1 MKRISGFLLCFL
13 VAASTFAQTPA
24 KPPDPYKPVLDRLQV
39 ITTIPLPTWQ
49 IHAADLPHG
58 EDAGLDASDW
68 QQVKI
73 KEDWKGSRWL
83 RQTFEVPPQ
92 LNGYSLQGA
101 RIALDL
107 HVGSDD
113 AIQVSVFANGS
124 MVART
129 DEDGQVPITLIENAQ
144 PGQRL
149 VLAVRVLDTGGGG
162 CCGGDSTRIEH
173 AELTMQAPD
182 SRPDPALMRLQILSA
197 EPLIVAHEDGK
208 AERQQHLD
216 TAVKAINLTA
226 LDKADQQA
234 FDASLREAQTKLAV
248 LRPYMKQFSIAAVG
262 NSHIDMAWL
271 WPWTETVEVVRNTF
285 GTALELMR
293 EYPDFKFTASA
304 AQAYEWIEE
313 KYPAMFQEIQQRVK
327 EGRWEVIGGMWVEP
341 DLNMPDGES
350 LVRQILYGKRYFR
363 QKFGKNINIGWNP
376 DSFGYNWQLPQIY
389 KRSGIDYFVTQKLLW
404 ASEFTKFPYRLFWW
418 QAPDGSR
425 LLTYF
430 PSDYANQIDPQKMA
444 RDSAT
449 YGPMMWKYSGGTSS
463 APAGGLDMMYLYGV
477 GDHGGGPTRVDLDT
491 ALRWQK
497 GDLVY
502 PQINFS
508 TATEYFADLEKNKNE
523 LKIPTW
529 DGELYFQYHR
539 GVQTTQAEEKRGNR
553 QNEELVLN
561 AERVAAIETLFGA
574 SWPQQNFDTAWKDIL
589 FNQFHDILPGS
600 GIHIN
605 YVDAARR
612 YEVASRIDR
621 DMIDAGLADIA
632 SRVISNG
639 VSVLVFNPLSWT
651 RTEEVEFEAQF
662 PGPVSAVRAIAPDG
676 KAMPAEV
683 LGVDA
688 QTGRLQVRLL
698 AESIPAVGYKMIS
711 LLPVIH
717 KLNDPPAGRGSG
729 SSQASLAATD
739 SSLEN
744 EFIRLKV
751 DAKTGCITS
760 LLDKRSNTEALA
772 LPVQSEGSPAAS
784 PDGLPCGNLL
794 QAFVDKPKKWDAWN
808 IDADFVKQHWDLMQ
822 ADEVKLVENTRLRAV
837 IRVTHHFQ
845 KSSFTQDITMYAGMP
860 RVDVHMQADWHE
872 QHILLKVA
880 FPVSVHSDKATF
892 EIPYGS
898 VQRPTTRNTSAEK
911 AQFEVPALR
920 WADISGPTLSPTP
933 GEKGGAPKEEGATH
947 GLSLLNDS
955 KYGYDA
961 KDNVLRLSLLRSPTW
976 PDPETDQGHHDF
988 TYSLYPHGDTWR
1000 EAMTVHQGYEL
1011 NYPLMT
1017 QTTTQH
1023 PGPLPPEKS
1032 FFSIAEDNIV
1042 ITAIKKQEPQPPVQ
1056 AIYDGQPRTVHPE
1069 EGALIIRFYEWA
1081 GKKGDIHLNLPQA
1094 GTAAWEMNLI
1104 EVAQSPL
1111 ALDSTG
1117 TVLAVP
1123 TNPYEIKTVKVQFFN
1138 HF

>member
-1 MKRISGFLLCFL
+1 MNRTSAFLLSVLF
-13 VAASTFAQTPA
+13 AASAFAQSPSA
-24 KPPDPYKPVLDRLQV
+24 PSDPYKPVLDRLQS
-39 ITTIPLPTWQ
+39 ITVVPLPAWQ
-49 IHAADLPHG
+49 AHAADLPHG
-58 EDAGLDASDW
+58 EDPAINTSDW
-68 QQVKI
+68 QQVKP

-83 RQTFEVPPQ
+83 RLTFAVPAQ
-92 LNGYSLQGA
+92 LNGYRLQGA
-101 RIALDL
+101 HISLDL
-107 HVGSDD
+107 HVSSDD
-113 AIQVSVFANGS
+113 AIQISVFSNGN

-129 DEDGQVPITLIENAQ
+129 DEDGQVPISLIENAQ
-144 PGQRL
+144 PGQKL
-149 VLAVRVLDTGGGG
+149 VLAVRVLDSGGGG

-173 AELTMQAPD
+173 AELQIQPPPD
-182 SRPDPALMRLQILSA
+182 RPDPALMRLQILSA
-197 EPLIVAHEDGK
+197 ELVIAAYPDGK
-208 AERQQHLD
+208 NERQQRLNS
-216 TAVKAINLTA
+216 AVKAINVAA
-226 LDKADQQA
+226 LDQGDQQA
-234 FDASLREAQTKLAV
+234 FDTSLRDAQAKLDL

-285 GTALELMR
+285 GTALQLMR

-350 LVRQILYGKRYFR
+350 LVRQVLYGKRYFQ
-363 QKFGKNINIGWNP
+363 QKFGKDINIGWNP

-449 YGPMMWKYSGGTSS
+449 YGPMMWKYNGGTNS
-463 APAGGLDMMYLYGV
+463 APAGALDMMYLYGV
-477 GDHGGGPTRVDLDT
+477 GDHGGGPTRQDLDT

-502 PQINFS
+502 PQVNFS
-508 TATEYFADLEKNKNE
+508 TAAEYFADLEKNKSE
-523 LKIPTW
+523 LNIPTW

-539 GVQTTQAEEKRGNR
+539 GVQTTQSEEKRGNR

-561 AERVAAIETLFGA
+561 AEKVASIESLFGA
-574 SWPQQNFDTAWKDIL
+574 TYQQQNLDTAWKDIL

-600 GIHIN
+600 AIAIN

-612 YEVASRIDR
+612 YAVASRIDR
-621 DMIDAGLADIA
+621 DVIAAGLAGIA
-632 SRVISNG
+632 SRVRSNG
-639 VSVLVFNPLSWT
+639 VSVLVFNPLSWK
-651 RTEEVEFEAQF
+651 RTGEVEFEAQF
-662 PGPVSAVRAIAPDG
+662 PEPVEALAAFDMTRGAPVAFEIVSNDP
-676 KAMPAEV
+676 K
-683 LGVDA
+683 
-688 QTGRLQVRLL
+688 TGRVRVRLL
-698 AESIPAVGYKMIS
+698 ARDVPATGYRLIALNPGKRGEPIAM
-711 LLPVIH
+711 LVAPMPGTDLTGHRFEPVT
-717 KLNDPPAGRGSG
+717 
-729 SSQASLAATD
+729 ATAD
-739 SSLEN
+739 SLEN

-751 DAKTGCITS
+751 DPKTGCITS
-760 LLDKRSNTEALA
+760 LFDKRSNTEALA

-794 QAFVDKPKKWDAWN
+794 QAFVDKPKRWDAWN

-822 ADEVKLVENTRLRAV
+822 ADEVKLVEDTPLRAV
-837 IRVTHHFQ
+837 IRVKHHFQ
-845 KSSFTQDITMYAGMP
+845 KSSFVQDITMYPGVP

-880 FPVSVHSDKATF
+880 FPVSAHSGKATF

-898 VQRPTTRNTSAEK
+898 VERPTTRKTPAER

-920 WADISGPTLSPTP
+920 WADISDPS
-933 GEKGGAPKEEGATH
+933 H
-947 GLSLLNDS
+947 GFSLLNDS

-961 KDNVLRLSLLRSPTW
+961 RDNVLRLSLLRSPTW
-976 PDPETDQGHHDF
+976 PDPETDQGQHEF
-988 TYSLYPHGDTWR
+988 TYSLYPHGGTWR
-1000 EAMTVHQGYEL
+1000 EAMTVRQGYEL
-1011 NYPLMT
+1011 NYPLMP

-1023 PGPLPPEKS
+1023 PGMMPPEKS
-1032 FFSIAEDNIV
+1032 FFATAQDNVI
-1042 ITAIKKQEPQPPVQ
+1042 ITAIKK
-1056 AIYDGQPRTVHPE
+1056 AADDD
-1069 EGALIIRFYEWA
+1069 ALIVRFYEWA
-1081 GKKGDIHLNLPQA
+1081 GKKGDVVLRLPT
-1094 GTAAWEMNLI
+1094 TATQAWETNLM
-1104 EVAQSPL
+1104 EVAPVPL
-1111 ALDSTG
+1111 QLDSTG
-1117 TVLAVP
+1117 NAVTVP
-1123 TNPYEIKTVKVQFFN
+1123 TNPYEIKTVKVQFDREEWTPERGRD
-1138 HF
+1138 H

>member
-1 MKRISGFLLCFL
+1 MNRTRCFLLSLCVSGF
-13 VAASTFAQTPA
+13 AFAQSA
-24 KPPDPYKPVLDRLQV
+24 SAPPDPYKPVLDRLQS
-39 ITTIPLPTWQ
+39 ITVIPLLTWQ
-49 IHAADLPHG
+49 AHAADLPHG
-58 EDAGLDASDW
+58 EDPAINTSDW
-68 QQVKI
+68 QPVKA

-83 RQTFEVPPQ
+83 RLTSEVPAQ

-101 RIALDL
+101 RISLDL
-107 HVGSDD
+107 HVSSDD
-113 AIQVSVFANGS
+113 AIQISVFSNGN

-129 DEDGQVPITLIENAQ
+129 DEDGQVPITLIESAQ
-144 PGQRL
+144 AGQKL
-149 VLAVRVLDTGGGG
+149 VLAVRVLDSGGGG

-173 AELTMQAPD
+173 AELQIQPPED
-182 SRPDPALMRLQILSA
+182 RPDPALMRLQVLSA
-197 EPLIVAHEDGK
+197 EPVIAAYPDGK
-208 AERQQHLD
+208 AERQQQLD
-216 TAVKAINLTA
+216 SAVKAINVAA
-226 LDKADQQA
+226 LDQGDQQA
-234 FDASLREAQTKLAV
+234 FDASLRDSQAKLDV

-285 GTALELMR
+285 GTALQLMR
-293 EYPDFKFTASA
+293 EYPDFKFTAST

-350 LVRQILYGKRYFR
+350 LVRQVLYGKRYFQ
-363 QKFGKNINIGWNP
+363 QKFGKDINIGWNP

-449 YGPMMWKYSGGTSS
+449 YGPMMWKYNGGSNS

-477 GDHGGGPTRVDLDT
+477 GDHGGGPTRQDLDT
-491 ALRWQK
+491 ALRWRK
-497 GDLVY
+497 GALVY

-508 TATEYFADLEKNKNE
+508 TAGQYFADLEKNKSK

-539 GVQTTQAEEKRGNR
+539 GVQTTQSEEKRGNR

-561 AERVAAIETLFGA
+561 AEKVASIDTLFGGPSGLSHKCA
-574 SWPQQNFDTAWKDIL
+574 HCAHWGGYPQQNFDIAWKNIL

-605 YVDAARR
+605 YVDAARK
-612 YEVASRIDR
+612 YAVASRIDNDIIQR
-621 DMIDAGLADIA
+621 GLKDIA
-632 SRVISNG
+632 SRVLSDG

-651 RTEEVEFEAQF
+651 RTGEVEFEVQF
-662 PGPVSAVRAIAPDG
+662 PTGVKDVSAVEAGGTTIP
-676 KAMPAEV
+676 MEV
-683 LGVDA
+683 LNYDWS
-688 QTGRLQVRLL
+688 TGLMRVRLL
-698 AESIPAVGYKMIS
+698 ATNIPPIGYE
-711 LLPVIH
+711 LVRLVQQA
-717 KLNDPPAGRGSG
+717 NPPSAKTTLI
-729 SSQASLAATD
+729 ASAD
-739 SSLEN
+739 SLEN
-744 EFIRLKV
+744 EFIRLQV
-751 DAKTGCITS
+751 DPKTGCITS
-760 LLDKRSNTEALA
+760 IYDKVNILEALA
-772 LPVQSEGSPAAS
+772 LPVQSEGSPVAS
-784 PDGLPCGNLL
+784 PDGLPCANLL
-794 QAFVDKPKKWDAWN
+794 QAFVDKPKRWDAWN

-822 ADEVKLVENTRLRAV
+822 ADEVKLVEDTPLRAV
-837 IRVTHHFQ
+837 IRVKHHFQ
-845 KSSFTQDITMYAGMP
+845 KSSFVQDITMYPGVP

-898 VQRPTTRNTSAEK
+898 VERPTMRNTPAEQ

-920 WADISGPTLSPTP
+920 WADVSDPS
-933 GEKGGAPKEEGATH
+933 H
-947 GLSLLNDS
+947 GFSLLNDS

-961 KDNVLRLSLLRSPTW
+961 RDNVLRLSLLRSPTW
-976 PDPETDQGHHDF
+976 PDPETDQGQHEF
-988 TYSLYPHGDTWR
+988 TYSLYPHGGTWR
-1000 EAMTVHQGYEL
+1000 EAMTVRQGYEL

-1023 PGPLPPEKS
+1023 PGALPAEKS
-1032 FFSIAEDNIV
+1032 FFATAQDNVI
-1042 ITAIKKQEPQPPVQ
+1042 ITAIKK
-1056 AIYDGQPRTVHPE
+1056 AADDD
-1069 EGALIIRFYEWA
+1069 ALIVRFYEWA
-1081 GKKGDIHLNLPQA
+1081 GKKGDVVLQLPWRATQ
-1094 GTAAWEMNLI
+1094 AWETNLM
-1104 EVAQSPL
+1104 EVAPVPL
-1111 ALDSTG
+1111 QLDSTG
-1117 TVLAVP
+1117 NAVTVP
-1123 TNPYEIKTVKVQFFN
+1123 TNPYEIKTVKVKFDREEWRPDQGRD
-1138 HF
+1138 H

>member
-1 MKRISGFLLCFL
+1 MNRTLRVLVIFLFIAC
-13 VAASTFAQTPA
+13 SFAQTTSTS
-24 KPPDPYKPVLDRLQV
+24 PDPYKPVLDRLQS
-39 ITTIPLPTWQ
+39 ITVIPLTAWQ
-49 IHAADLPHG
+49 AHAADLPHG
-58 EDAGLDASDW
+58 EDPALTTSDW
-68 QQVKI
+68 QQVKL
-73 KEDWKGSRWL
+73 KQDWQGSRWL

-144 PGQRL
+144 PGQKL
-149 VLAVRVLDTGGGG
+149 VLAVRVLDSGGGG
-162 CCGGDSTRIEH
+162 CCGGNSTRIEH
-173 AELTMQAPD
+173 AELRIEPPA
-182 SRPDPALMRLQILSA
+182 SRPDPALMRLEILSA
-197 EPLIVAHEDGK
+197 EPLIAAYPDGK
-208 AERQQHLD
+208 AERQQQLD
-216 TAVKAINLTA
+216 TAVKAINLAA
-226 LDKADQQA
+226 LDQGDQQA
-234 FDASLREAQTKLAV
+234 FDASLRDAQSKLDV

-285 GTALELMR
+285 GTALQLMR

-350 LVRQILYGKRYFR
+350 LVRQILYGKRYFQ
-363 QKFGKNINIGWNP
+363 QKFGKDINIGWNP

-404 ASEFTKFPYRLFWW
+404 ASEFTRFPYRLFWW

-449 YGPMMWKYSGGTSS
+449 YGPMMWKYNGGTNS

-497 GDLVY
+497 GDVVY
-502 PQINFS
+502 PQLNFS
-508 TATEYFADLEKNKNE
+508 TATQYFADLEKNKSE

-539 GVQTTQAEEKRGNR
+539 GVQTSQSEEKRGNR

-561 AERVAAIETLFGA
+561 AEKVVSIDTLFGA
-574 SWPQQNFDTAWKDIL
+574 AWPQQNFDTAWKDIL

-605 YVDAARR
+605 YVDAARK

-621 DMIDAGLADIA
+621 DMIQAGLNDIA
-632 SRVISNG
+632 SRVKSDG

-651 RTEEVEFEAQF
+651 RTGEVEFEVQF
-662 PGPVSAVRAIAPDG
+662 PTEVTSVAALDPDG
-676 KAMPAEV
+676 KALPVEV
-683 LGVDA
+683 LESWC
-688 QTGRLQVRLL
+688 TGNVCHPERAAPDFGAVSRGTPILTSRVRVRLL
-698 AESIPAVGYKMIS
+698 ARDVPATGYKLIR
-711 LLPVIH
+711 LEAQGKAPEA
-717 KLNDPPAGRGSG
+717 K
-729 SSQASLAATD
+729 QALIATSD
-739 SSLEN
+739 SLEN

-751 DAKTGCITS
+751 DPKNGCITS
-760 LLDKRSNTEALA
+760 LFDKRSNTEALA

-794 QAFVDKPKKWDAWN
+794 QAFVDKPKRWDAWN
-808 IDADFVKQHWDLMQ
+808 VDADFVKQHWDLMQ
-822 ADEVKLVENTRLRAV
+822 ADEVKLVENTPLRAV
-837 IRVTHHFQ
+837 IRVKHHFQ
-845 KSSFTQDITMYAGMP
+845 KSSFVQDITLYPGIP

-880 FPVSVHSDKATF
+880 FPVRAESNKATF

-898 VQRPTTRNTSAEK
+898 VERPTTRNTPAEQ

-920 WADISGPTLSPTP
+920 WADISGRMIIGCPTLL
-933 GEKGGAPKEEGATH
+933 A
-947 GLSLLNDS
+947 
-955 KYGYDA
+955 
-961 KDNVLRLSLLRSPTW
+961 RLARGW
-976 PDPETDQGHHDF
+976 
-988 TYSLYPHGDTWR
+988 
-1000 EAMTVHQGYEL
+1000 
-1011 NYPLMT
+1011 
-1017 QTTTQH
+1017 
-1023 PGPLPPEKS
+1023 
-1032 FFSIAEDNIV
+1032 
-1042 ITAIKKQEPQPPVQ
+1042 
-1056 AIYDGQPRTVHPE
+1056 VHPRLQPAE
-1069 EGALIIRFYEWA
+1069 RQQVRIRRQRQRAAPVAAALADLARSR
-1081 GKKGDIHLNLPQA
+1081 DRP
-1094 GTAAWEMNLI
+1094 GTARVHL
-1104 EVAQSPL
+1104 L
-1111 ALDSTG
+1111 ALSARRNVARGDDRAPG
-1117 TVLAVP
+1117 L
-1123 TNPYEIKTVKVQFFN
+1123 
-1138 HF
+1138 